1 MSFFSKWSFYYLMCK
16 LQGLSTVE
24 GGECS
29 HPGKSELLCLPN
41 IESLAKLP
49 SELSA
54 ERLALT
60 LYLPVDSVRLPPRSL
75 FAGTVRN
82 YYAMTIIYWMAFHWR
97 LNSQV
102 KVIRQFSVKN
112 GKVVLCDFCHCCWFV
127 WKPVKNKSITHPACP
142 PTFNISLSVT
152 KIK

>member
-1 MSFFSKWSFYYLMCK
+1 MCK

-29 HPGKSELLCLPN
+29 HPEKSELLCLPN

-82 YYAMTIIYWMAFHWR
+82 YYAMTII
-97 LNSQV
+97 LN
-102 KVIRQFSVKN
+102 
-112 GKVVLCDFCHCCWFV
+112 G
-127 WKPVKNKSITHPACP
+127 
-142 PTFNISLSVT
+142 ISL
-152 KIK
+152 KIKFTSQGNTAIFS